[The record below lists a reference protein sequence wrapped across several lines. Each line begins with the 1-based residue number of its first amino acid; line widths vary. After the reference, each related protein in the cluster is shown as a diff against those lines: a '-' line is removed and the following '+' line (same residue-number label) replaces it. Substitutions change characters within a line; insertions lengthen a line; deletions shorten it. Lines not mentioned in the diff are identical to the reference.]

1 MGKMN
6 FQPAL
11 RLTLV
16 LLFTFCI
23 SQSVAAQNTKETDD
37 KQVLQSL
44 LSEVTLLRQAMQTMQ
59 RMSVDTFRS
68 QLLVER
74 VRLQREDVQGLT
86 SALDETRD
94 TIEKTAR
101 TIPSFI
107 DRQKI
112 METYIQQE
120 TDPFKRAKV
129 ELELKQN
136 KDSVDSYK
144 SQLERARTRE
154 QEIASQL
161 QLGKTKLEEL
171 EGRLDLLERSIENDR
186 ERLLA
191 EKPAP
196 APTPKPAPRP

>member
-1 MGKMN
+1 MVKIN
-6 FQPAL
+6 FKPAL
-11 RLTLV
+11 HLTLV

-23 SQSVAAQNTKETDD
+23 TQSAAAQNTKEPED
-37 KQVLQSL
+37 KQVLQAL
-44 LSEVTLLRQAMQTMQ
+44 LSEITMLRQAMQTMQ
-59 RMSVDTFRS
+59 RMSVDTLRS

-74 VRLQREDVQGLT
+74 VRLQREDVQSMT

-136 KDSVDSYK
+136 KDSVESYK

-196 APTPKPAPRP
+196 APKP

>member
-1 MGKMN
+1 MGKVN
-6 FQPAL
+6 FKPAL
-11 RLTLV
+11 HLTLV

-23 SQSVAAQNTKETDD
+23 TQSAAGQNNKEAEE

-86 SALDETRD
+86 SALDETRE
-94 TIEKTAR
+94 TLEKTAR
-101 TIPSFI
+101 TIPTFI
-107 DRQKI
+107 DRQKV

-120 TDPFKRAKV
+120 TDQFKRSKV

-136 KDSVDSYK
+136 KDSVENYK
-144 SQLERARTRE
+144 TQLERLRTRE
-154 QEIASQL
+154 QEMASQL

-186 ERLLA
+186 DRLVA

-196 APTPKPAPRP
+196 APKP

>member
-1 MGKMN
+1 MGKIN
-6 FQPAL
+6 FKPAL

-16 LLFTFCI
+16 LLSTFCI
-23 SQSVAAQNTKETDD
+23 TQSASAQNSKEAED

-74 VRLQREDVQGLT
+74 VRLQREDVQGMA
-86 SALDETRD
+86 SALDETRES
-94 TIEKTAR
+94 IEKTAR
-101 TIPSFI
+101 TIPTFI
-107 DRQKI
+107 DRQKV

-120 TDPFKRAKV
+120 TDAFKRAKV

-136 KDSVDSYK
+136 KDSVENYK
-144 SQLERARTRE
+144 TQLERLRTRE
-154 QEIASQL
+154 QEMASQL

-171 EGRLDLLERSIENDR
+171 EGRLDVLERAIENDR

-196 APTPKPAPRP
+196 APAPKP

>member
-1 MGKMN
+1 MGRIN
-6 FQPAL
+6 FKPAL
-11 RLTLV
+11 HLILV

-23 SQSVAAQNTKETDD
+23 TQSTAAQNTKEADD

-44 LSEVTLLRQAMQTMQ
+44 LSEVTMLRQAMQTMQ

-74 VRLQREDVQGLT
+74 VRLQREDVQAMT

-94 TIEKTAR
+94 SLEKTAR

-107 DRQKI
+107 DRQKV

-120 TDPFKRAKV
+120 TDAFKRAKV

-136 KDSVDSYK
+136 KESVENYK
-144 SQLERARTRE
+144 IQLERLRTRE
-154 QEIASQL
+154 QEMASQL
-161 QLGKTKLEEL
+161 QLGKNKLEEL

-186 ERLLA
+186 ERMLA
-191 EKPAP
+191 EKPTA
-196 APTPKPAPRP
+196 APKPAPKP